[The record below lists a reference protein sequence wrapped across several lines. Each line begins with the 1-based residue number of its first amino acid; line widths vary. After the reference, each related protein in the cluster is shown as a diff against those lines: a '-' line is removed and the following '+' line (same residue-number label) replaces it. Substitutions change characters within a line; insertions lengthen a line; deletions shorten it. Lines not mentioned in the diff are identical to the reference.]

1 MSENPPTYYNTNYLR
16 EGDLHAAKKK
26 AKSQEDRVLEF
37 FENNPRQFIKAEI
50 INDIILKG
58 CHRGTV
64 SRCLTNLT
72 EKGHLKK
79 CSHFGK
85 SRLSKK
91 VHTWVLKPNDNKPVQ
106 TELF

>member
-1 MSENPPTYYNTNYLR
+1 MSDNDSYYNTNYLKG
-16 EGDLHAAKKK
+16 GDLHAATQK
-26 AKSQEDRVLEF
+26 AKTQEAKVLEF
-37 FENNPRQFIKAEI
+37 FRNNPMRFIKAEV
-50 INDIILKG
+50 INDIVLPG

-72 EKGHLKK
+72 EGGDLDK

-91 VHTWVLKPNDNKPVQ
+91 VHTWTLKNKDHKPIQ
-106 TELF
+106 PELF